1 MKRGVNLDFKKNLA
15 QGKIML
21 FDGGMGSLL
30 ASKGLTLSGPANLFT
45 NPQAVAEAHREY
57 VDAGANCIIA
67 NTFTLNEIYMKK
79 QIEEGFDID
88 EANRLGARLAR
99 EAAPSVFVFGDIS
112 STGVMLKPLGPGEA
126 EEFYQAY
133 LRQAK
138 ALAEGGVDGFIIETI
153 FDLAEAMLALKACRD
168 AADLPVIVSLT
179 FSTVK
184 RGGRTIMGNKAID
197 CAKAAKEGGACAVGA
212 NCGDLSPL
220 ELAEVMASMKEA
232 GLPLIV
238 QPNAGKPIYEDG
250 VTRYAMSPGDFAAG
264 VKECLAAGA
273 QLLGGCCGTT
283 PDHIRALKK
292 LIES

>member
-1 MKRGVNLDFKKNLA
+1 MDFKKNLA

-30 ASKGLTLSGPANLFT
+30 ASKGLALSGPANLFT
-45 NPQAVAEAHREY
+45 NPQAVVEAHREY
-57 VDAGANCIIA
+57 VDAGSDCIIS

-99 EAAPSVFVFGDIS
+99 EAAGSEVFVFGDIS
-112 STGVMLKPLGPGEA
+112 STGVMLKPLGPGEPD
-126 EEFYQAY
+126 EFYQAY
-133 LRQAK
+133 LRQAV

-197 CAKAAKEGGACAVGA
+197 CAQAAKEAGACAVGA

-250 VTRYAMSPGDFAAG
+250 VTCYGMSPEDFAAG
-264 VKECLAAGA
+264 VKECIAAGA

-283 PDHIRALKK
+283 PDHIRALKH
-292 LIES
+292 LLES